1 MSLSLVEALGQVDLE
16 PGRTYHC
23 HVKGHWVTLRVAEGG
38 QLQPSAG
45 FDEADVMLD
54 PWVEFPEPA
63 PAVTVRAEFGPMP
76 LPDVPT
82 IPRDEDES

>member
-54 PWVEFPEPA
+54 PWVDFPRP
-63 PAVTVRAEFGPMP
+63 GPGIRLHARPGKLP
-76 LPDVPT
+76 LPDVPE
-82 IPRDEDES
+82 IPRDED